1 MRPPTERQRPVVDNR
16 EHPSWDDEAHRRRY
30 GFDVIECPRCGRMT
44 RVPGGWT
51 GPCMD
56 CETLKGALL

>member
-1 MRPPTERQRPVVDNR
+1 MRPPKIAQPRGLPFREDLRDAMRAQRNR
-16 EHPSWDDEAHRRRY
+16 YEH
-30 GFDVIECPRCGRMT
+30 DVIECPRCHRMT